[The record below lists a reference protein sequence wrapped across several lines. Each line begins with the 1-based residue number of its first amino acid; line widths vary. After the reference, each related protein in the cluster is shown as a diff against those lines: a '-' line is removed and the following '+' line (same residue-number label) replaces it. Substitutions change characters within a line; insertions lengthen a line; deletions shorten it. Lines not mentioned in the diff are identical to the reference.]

1 MGTPVAATGS
11 KGRLVELA
19 LALAD
24 SYLSDGE
31 AIAELRRA
39 GDMQELA
46 AVHAWLRGD
55 DTVGTRGGARA
66 EELVLRALP
75 VSPDHLVAFYEDD
88 RFLIDAIAAFADD
101 GLRRGETVLVVVTAE
116 HRAALEVALTSAGH
130 EVGTA
135 GLARLEAGRS
145 PGGTGC
151 YLAIDAADRLATLVH
166 DGVLDVER
174 FHRDVGGWL
183 DELTADGGRV
193 RVYGEMVALL
203 WGAGHLATALQLED
217 LWNDLIA
224 RYRFPVLCGYPMRGF
239 DDDETTALFHT
250 VCERHTGVTTES
262 YTPLAEGAT
271 DAPVYFGGGEA
282 GGRPVNGP
290 AELMDGGR

>member
-1 MGTPVAATGS
+1 MGTPAAATGS
-11 KGRLVELA
+11 KDRLAELA

-24 SYLSDGE
+24 SYLSDEE

-39 GDMQELA
+39 GDVQELA
-46 AVHAWLRGD
+46 GVHAWLRD
-55 DTVGTRGGARA
+55 HVAETRGDSRA
-66 EELVLRALP
+66 ERLVLRALP
-75 VSPDHLVAFYEDD
+75 VPSDHLVAFYEDD
-88 RFLIDAIAAFADD
+88 RFLVDAIAAFADD

-116 HRAALEVALTSAGH
+116 HRAALEVVLASAGH
-130 EVGTA
+130 EVEAA
-135 GLARLEAGRS
+135 GHVRLDEGLS
-145 PGGTGC
+145 SGGTGC
-151 YLAIDAADRLATLVH
+151 YLAVDAADRLATFVQ
-166 DGVLDVER
+166 DGELDVER

-183 DELTADGGRV
+183 EELTADGGRV

-203 WGAGHLATALQLED
+203 WEAGHLATALQLED

-224 RYRFPVLCGYPMRGF
+224 RHRFPVLCGYPMRGF

-262 YTPLAEGAT
+262 YAPLADGAT

-282 GGRPVNGP
+282 GGRPVIGLP
-290 AELMDGGR
+290 R